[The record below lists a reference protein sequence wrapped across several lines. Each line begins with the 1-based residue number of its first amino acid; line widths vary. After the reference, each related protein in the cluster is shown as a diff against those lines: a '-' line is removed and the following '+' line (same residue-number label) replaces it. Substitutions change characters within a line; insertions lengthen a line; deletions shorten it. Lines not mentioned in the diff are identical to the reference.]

1 MGFPDYTKDFKPIN
15 IHIRS
20 VQDTESFVTGKNKAV
35 DVQPFTGPDLIFSS
49 NSSDIVFNHKFYT
62 RLRLIDLADSNTTGF
77 SSYSKPDNVE
87 NLDGKVV
94 LTINQENTG
103 EKNIWIRSIL
113 EKDIPS
119 YLPNTRVGRSDGLS
133 HKINLFGNETDLY
146 VSDKDQKAGKTLVFD
161 KLSGI
166 KNIDAE
172 NINVSKNAVLQNT
185 FTRQLVVSNN
195 PDPDT
200 YKTDDWHFIITDNN
214 GKSDPSID
222 LKNIV
227 LSTNKS
233 IEIDEKN
240 SYRDPSF
247 NILNHGQDAERNP
260 KRKNDIKLGDLEYF
274 EGTARLAQQLE
285 SPIHL
290 KVFSNDPTQKGKDGK
305 PLVTIAGEVYLNG
318 PSEATQSTGELP
330 YFNLDLKNSYLFSS
344 IVDNPNKNDEVVT
357 RSKDK
362 ETTKEGARQFVTSIS
377 RKKDT
382 STAIQSDYDYIK
394 FDDITERPST
404 LDGYGI
410 TDATTKDEFNKE
422 VEERK
427 QADEDIRKDVDKGLF
442 KIVADNAINALNKYE
457 LLRINIE
464 KLSNLYTNESA
475 LTDDTDILKSDIIG
489 LAVIDEDIHG
499 EFKNTVFKKCT
510 TLKDAVDKV
519 LSDYEKDGALTI
531 TRSTESAFVNKRH
544 NSEGTSNVE
553 YSVITDIT
561 SSTDKAKQLNA
572 EQLLALNNQIAD
584 LLSECEHAQN
594 ELFTVLHL
602 DTKRQLQY
610 DIFNREPDPDDYIP
624 GTARPLIDSFFDYTT
639 AEVADD
645 EDLKN
650 EKSLLKFNNKGTDE
664 HVITVESSVD
674 LKGNF
679 TDFNSLSEQDY
690 SYEIVGRSKELF
702 NIRISETTNHR
713 DRKRTKITIGCNRNT
728 QYIDNYSYGTDD
740 ESSSLDHLRYSN
752 SIDGVDC
759 SISYLKLIQNS
770 SGKIIEIPLIV
781 QAPDNLVGNKNHS
794 GETQFYSP
802 NLSKGPTKDE
812 HILYILPDG
821 TILPSQLSDNRLPD
835 DPIDR
840 VPNAIE
846 DTFYD
851 YTGDLINP
859 DNNTKTEFDKFAA
872 STRQKSVMMDQVDKT
887 SISIV
892 SIYDG
897 SPKDWE
903 VEKIEDIYAPFISS
917 ELRRPGQDPKGPIP
931 IVIKEKDNKLRMNLN
946 ICQIQQ
952 PTYDGRD
959 YISYY
964 DRRLKQSDTHWVN
977 NSISSKIGPI
987 LGADK
992 NTYFNISQIS
1002 RFHIQNS
1009 GPGNTGGDGP
1019 DVDVNIPGEIPTP
1032 LGGSGGSSGGDYV
1045 WYTHFNK
1052 KIFDS
1057 HFVYSLD
1064 NPKSGVINAI
1074 SKFVPPTVPS
1084 MSGDPFNDMTCYP
1097 VCKVTLKQGNPSNNR
1112 ITFTIRLVTG
1122 MVYKFAHATRPYAV
1136 QTRTSEQ
1143 ILKDLNSEEYTP
1155 YYTGNYDISALFV
1168 VKPLRRKD
1176 TKSKILENVLDYGDS
1191 TSKMFIGSTDPNKP
1205 YPKPT
1210 ANGKFTHEQ
1219 LRTNYSWEAQ
1229 ALSTLPTTKNVKT
1242 YDFNNQLASAEGT
1255 RLFNSRFGR
1264 TICCFNVTPPP
1275 DKKPFDIILDL
1286 YYDGIKLMPCPIYK
1300 NDSIEE
1306 LADKIIDYNK
1316 LDIILDRSQ
1325 KVADDS
1331 NEITKLISASDK
1343 DKLKR
1348 TIISNVINTYKD
1360 ARFYYDFSSA
1370 EDDDLTATKKLSYET
1385 ITTALDKRTY
1395 SPGTLMQYS
1404 TFSPLM
1410 DYPVIKRLRGVDDI
1424 DPDSDNVSDPAG
1436 PLIPG
1441 NMSDNIPGITV
1452 RMFGNG
1458 FYNEVTKQY
1467 EFAKEWR
1474 GMPRLENTHTI
1485 CVITVDPT
1493 KLSAKKFTQTIDGKE
1508 LTKTFCGFKLCL
1520 HTFNDVFNTINPP
1533 IPPTGD
1539 DPEISDDN
1547 KFRPQPDN
1555 EVLAYRNQSGF
1566 EFYFED
1572 VSLFDTAPKELNF
1585 DADGG
1590 SADVNVTSLQGSRN
1604 LDWSIKN
1611 ESEIPDWL
1619 TVNKQGNKLH
1629 VEAKPSE

>member
-20 VQDTESFVTGKNKAV
+20 VQDTESFVTGKNKAA

-133 HKINLFGNETDLY
+133 HKINLFGNITDLY

-247 NILNHGQDAERNP
+247 NILNHGQDVERNP
-260 KRKNDIKLGDLEYF
+260 KRKNDIKLNDLEYF

-362 ETTKEGARQFVTSIS
+362 ETTKEGARQFVTSIH

-427 QADEDIRKDVDKGLF
+427 QADEDIRTDVDNGLF

-464 KLSNLYTNESA
+464 KLSNLYTNDSF
-475 LTDDTDILKSDIIG
+475 TTDTDILKSDTIG
-489 LAVIDEDIHG
+489 FAVIDEDIHG

-519 LSDYEKDGALTI
+519 LSDYEKEGALTI

-544 NSEGTSNVE
+544 DSEGTSNVE

-572 EQLLALNNQIAD
+572 EKLLALNNQIAD
-584 LLSECEHAQN
+584 LLSECEHTQN

-624 GTARPLIDSFFDYTT
+624 GTVRPLIESFFDYTT

-645 EDLKN
+645 EDLKD
-650 EKSLLKFNNKGTDE
+650 EKLLLEFNNKGTDT

-679 TDFNSLSEQDY
+679 MDFDSASQAQDRPTSPNY
-690 SYEIVGRSKELF
+690 YYEVIGRSRELF
-702 NIRISETTNHR
+702 DTRIEVSDVKDYNGRQRTT
-713 DRKRTKITIGCNRNT
+713 ITISCSTNYNYVDSNWTNFMYDENSEVLKRYNETVNT
-728 QYIDNYSYGTDD
+728 GHDI
-740 ESSSLDHLRYSN
+740 RYVTGPN
-752 SIDGVDC
+752 TE
-759 SISYLKLIQNS
+759 SYLKLTQVH
-770 SGKIIEIPLIV
+770 SGKTLLIPLIV
-781 QAPDNLVGNKNHS
+781 QAPDHLGGIDLSNYQDD
-794 GETQFYSP
+794 EYFYSP
-802 NLSKGPTKDE
+802 NLSDGTTDE
-812 HILYILPDG
+812 EQTLYIYPDG
-821 TILPSQLSDNRLPD
+821 TILESQLSDNRLPD
-835 DPIDR
+835 DPIER
-840 VPNAIE
+840 IPNIIE
-846 DTFYD
+846 DMFYD
-851 YTGDLINP
+851 YSGDLIDSDYQNKEAFNKFEKSSLQTNSSTSELDRTAITIISSRYNG
-859 DNNTKTEFDKFAA
+859 DN
-872 STRQKSVMMDQVDKT
+872 
-887 SISIV
+887 
-892 SIYDG
+892 
-897 SPKDWE
+897 WE
-903 VEKIEDIYAPFISS
+903 IEKIEDINTMFDQSS
-917 ELRRPGQDPKGPIP
+917 YGEDIP
-931 IVIKEKDNKLRMNLN
+931 PVVKDGNKLRLNLN
-946 ICQIQQ
+946 LSGVQ
-952 PTYDGRD
+952 
-959 YISYY
+959 Y
-964 DRRLKQSDTHWVN
+964 DRYITDSSKGFEPNHWLS
-977 NSISSKIGPI
+977 NSISHKLAPI
-987 LGADK
+987 LGRNYNK
-992 NTYFNISQIS
+992 NTYFGISCLNNKDYTLYDPNLGYYNKQI
-1002 RFHIQNS
+1002 
-1009 GPGNTGGDGP
+1009 
-1019 DVDVNIPGEIPTP
+1019 
-1032 LGGSGGSSGGDYV
+1032 Y
-1045 WYTHFNK
+1045 
-1052 KIFDS
+1052 DS
-1057 HFVYSLD
+1057 NFVYGFD
-1064 NPKSGVINAI
+1064 DPKSGIINSI
-1074 SKFVPPTVPS
+1074 SKFVPPTIS
-1084 MSGDPFNDMTCYP
+1084 SLSGQLINDVTCP
-1097 VCKVTLKQGNPSNNR
+1097 LVCRVTLKQRYSDDSGPK
-1112 ITFTIRLVTG
+1112 IKIAIRCITG
-1122 MVYKFAHATRPYAV
+1122 MVYKFAHATKPYTV
-1136 QTRTSEQ
+1136 ETRTTEQ
-1143 ILKDLNSEEYTP
+1143 LLKDLNSEEYTP
-1155 YYTGNYDISALFV
+1155 RYINSPEINAPLSA
-1168 VKPLRRKD
+1168 KPLRRKD
-1176 TKSKILENVLDYGDS
+1176 TKSKPIKDVLNYNIQQRYGYPPTIFPRNGYFDGRRWITNSAYPETNPYDKDS
-1191 TSKMFIGSTDPNKP
+1191 KFVRGQLNTD
-1205 YPKPT
+1205 
-1210 ANGKFTHEQ
+1210 
-1219 LRTNYSWEAQ
+1219 YSWNGQ
-1229 ALSTLPTTKNVKT
+1229 ALSVLPTTAGVKT
-1242 YDFNNQLASAEGT
+1242 YDFNASLMSAEGYP
-1255 RLFNSRFGR
+1255 LFNALYGR
-1264 TICCFNVTPPP
+1264 TICGFDVKLPQDN
-1275 DKKPFDIILDL
+1275 KPFDIIIDL
-1286 YYDGIKLMPCPIYK
+1286 YHDGLKMIPSSVYK
-1300 NDSIEE
+1300 NDDVKD
-1306 LADKIIDYNK
+1306 LADRIIDYNK
-1316 LDIILDRSQ
+1316 LDLIFNYSGKQDGDSSGIINFVPN
-1325 KVADDS
+1325 KK
-1331 NEITKLISASDK
+1331 EDK
-1343 DKLKR
+1343 DKLR
-1348 TIISNVINTYKD
+1348 DTIITNVINKYKE
-1360 ARFYYDFSSA
+1360 AKFYYDFRSIDH
-1370 EDDDLTATKKLSYET
+1370 DDSLTNTKSVSYET
-1385 ITTALDKRTY
+1385 VAAPVTKEIPEQMY
-1395 SPGTLMQYS
+1395 SKVPHWKPYMEL
-1404 TFSPLM
+1404 
-1410 DYPVIKRLRGVDDI
+1410 PVIKRLRDRDEIDSDMVESDKSDDI
-1424 DPDSDNVSDPAG
+1424 S
-1436 PLIPG
+1436 
-1441 NMSDNIPGITV
+1441 GISV
-1452 RMFGNG
+1452 RYFVNG
-1458 FYNEVTKQY
+1458 YNETTKKY
-1467 EFAKEWR
+1467 EFIDDGDLR
-1474 GMPRLENTHTI
+1474 DLNRSTHLI
-1485 CVITVDPT
+1485 CVITVDPS
-1493 KLSAKKFTQTIDGKE
+1493 KLTAKKFTQTIDGKE
-1508 LTKTFCGFKLCL
+1508 SVKTFCGFKLCL
-1520 HTFNDVFNTINPP
+1520 LAQPEGFMNQNEYNAFA
-1533 IPPTGD
+1533 TG
-1539 DPEISDDN
+1539 N
-1547 KFRPQPDN
+1547 KEAFRNRP
-1555 EVLAYRNQSGF
+1555 GF
-1566 EFYFED
+1566 EFYFSGI
-1572 VSLFDTAPKELNF
+1572 SLFDAEPKELNF
-1585 DADGG
+1585 RSAGG

-1604 LDWSIKN
+1604 LDWDIKN
-1611 ESEIPDWL
+1611 ESELPDWL
-1619 TVNKQGNKLH
+1619 TVSKQADKIH

>member
-133 HKINLFGNETDLY
+133 HKINLFGNITDLY

-285 SPIHL
+285 SPVHL

-362 ETTKEGARQFVTSIS
+362 ETTKEGARQFVTSIH

-427 QADEDIRKDVDKGLF
+427 KADEDVKKDVDKGFF
-442 KIVADNAINALNKYE
+442 KLVADNTINALNKYE

-464 KLSNLYTNESA
+464 KLSNLYTNENITA
-475 LTDDTDILKSDIIG
+475 DTDILKSNTTG

-510 TLKDAVDKV
+510 TLKEALDKT
-519 LSDYEKDGALTI
+519 LADYEKEGSLKI

-544 NSEGTSNVE
+544 NSTGSSNVE

-561 SSTDKAKQLNA
+561 PSSDTEKQLDA
-572 EQLLALNNQIAD
+572 EKLMSLNNQISD

-610 DIFNREPDPDDYIP
+610 DIFNREPDPEDYIP

-645 EDLKN
+645 EDLKE
-650 EKSLLKFNNKGTDE
+650 EKILLEFNNKGTDK

-679 TDFNSLSEQDY
+679 MDFDSVSQDQNRPTSPNY
-690 SYEIVGRSKELF
+690 YYEVIGRSKSLF
-702 NIRISETTNHR
+702 DYGIEISDTKDHNGRQRTT
-713 DRKRTKITIGCNRNT
+713 ITISCGT
-728 QYIDNYSYGTDD
+728 NYKYSDSDWANFMPDVNSEVLKRFNETVNNGQTV
-740 ESSSLDHLRYSN
+740 RYVS
-752 SIDGVDC
+752 GAHTEA
-759 SISYLKLIQNS
+759 YLKLTQNH
-770 SGKIIEIPLIV
+770 SGKTLLIPLIV
-781 QAPDNLVGNKNHS
+781 QAPEHLGGYDS
-794 GETQFYSP
+794 TSETPNEEQFYSP
-802 NLSKGPTKDE
+802 NLSDGNTE
-812 HILYILPDG
+812 EEQILYILQDG

-851 YTGDLINP
+851 YEGDLINP
-859 DNNTKTEFDKFAA
+859 RYNGTKNAFDEFIEAPKQRRPLTEPI
-872 STRQKSVMMDQVDKT
+872 DKT
-887 SISIV
+887 AISIV
-892 SIYDG
+892 STYSRG
-897 SPKDWE
+897 GNTPQDWE
-903 VEKIEDIYAPFISS
+903 VEKIEHINRRFVIDGYQSS
-917 ELRRPGQDPKGPIP
+917 GPDEP
-931 IVIKEKDNKLRMNLN
+931 LVIKEGNKLRLNLD
-946 ICQIQQ
+946 ISQIQLGLYN
-952 PTYDGRD
+952 TEYDQMI
-959 YISYY
+959 YHY
-964 DRRLKQSDTHWVN
+964 DHPEHWLL
-977 NSISSKIGPI
+977 NSISSKISPI
-987 LGADK
+987 LGAQYDK
-992 NTYFNISQIS
+992 NTFFNVSYLS
-1002 RFHIQNS
+1002 NYNGWDTEHDVA
-1009 GPGNTGGDGP
+1009 GDR
-1019 DVDVNIPGEIPTP
+1019 I
-1032 LGGSGGSSGGDYV
+1032 
-1045 WYTHFNK
+1045 NK
-1052 KIFDS
+1052 QIFDS
-1057 HFVYSLD
+1057 NFVYDLD

-1074 SKFVPPTVPS
+1074 SKFVPPTGS
-1084 MSGDPFNDMTCYP
+1084 SLSGNLLNNITCHP
-1097 VCKVTLKQGNPSNNR
+1097 ICNVTLKQGSGSDGKR
-1112 ITFTIRLVTG
+1112 FKFAIKLISGV
-1122 MVYKFAHATRPYAV
+1122 VYKFAHATRPYV
-1136 QTRTSEQ
+1136 TETRTTEQ
-1143 ILKDLNSEEYTP
+1143 ILNDLNSEEYTP
-1155 YYTGNYDISALFV
+1155 LWVESYNVSAPFA

-1176 TKSKILENVLDYGDS
+1176 TKSKLIEKVLDYG
-1191 TSKMFIGSTDPNKP
+1191 TYGSDLFTGNDRYNKK
-1205 YPKPT
+1205 YPKPGPD
-1210 ANGKFTHEQ
+1210 GKFTHEQ
-1219 LRTNYSWEAQ
+1219 LKTKNYSWHAQ
-1229 ALSTLPTTKNVKT
+1229 SLSTLPTTNDVET
-1242 YDFNNQLASAEGT
+1242 YDFNASLASAEGNK
-1255 RLFNSRFGR
+1255 LFDAQFGR
-1264 TICCFNVTPPP
+1264 TICGFKVTPPE
-1275 DKKPFDIILDL
+1275 DNRPFDIIIDL
-1286 YYDGIKLMPCPIYK
+1286 YDNGLKLMPRAIYK
-1300 NDSIEE
+1300 NDNIKDI
-1306 LADKIIDYNK
+1306 AGRIIDSRK
-1316 LDIILDRSQ
+1316 LDIILERSQ
-1325 KVADDS
+1325 RENNGSIND
-1331 NEITKLISASDK
+1331 LIDNPKYEVK
-1343 DKLKR
+1343 DK
-1348 TIISNVINTYKD
+1348 IITNTVNKFRE
-1360 ARFYYDFSSA
+1360 AKFYYDISSI
-1370 EDDDLTATKKLSYET
+1370 EDDDLTNTKKIGYET
-1385 ITTALDKRTY
+1385 ITAPIPSSSRSNFYNWKPYMLA
-1395 SPGTLMQYS
+1395 
-1404 TFSPLM
+1404 
-1410 DYPVIKRLRGVDDI
+1410 PVIKRLKDRDEL
-1424 DPDSDNVSDPAG
+1424 DPDHSLDPG
-1436 PLIPG
+1436 NDEIPG
-1441 NMSDNIPGITV
+1441 VSVRFFRKGINEKDRLDGPYEYIQEEPYDLSGITH
-1452 RMFGNG
+1452 
-1458 FYNEVTKQY
+1458 
-1467 EFAKEWR
+1467 
-1474 GMPRLENTHTI
+1474 LI

-1493 KLSAKKFTQTIDGKE
+1493 KLTAKKFTKKDAYGRDYE
-1508 LTKTFCGFKLCL
+1508 STFCGFKLCL
-1520 HTFNDVFNTINPP
+1520 LAY
-1533 IPPTGD
+1533 
-1539 DPEISDDN
+1539 DDN
-1547 KFRPQPDN
+1547 QVNDSEGFTNIFMPSQDN
-1555 EVLAYRNQSGF
+1555 KVAYRNQSGL
-1566 EFYFED
+1566 EFYF
-1572 VSLFDTAPKELNF
+1572 P
-1585 DADGG
+1585 
-1590 SADVNVTSLQGSRN
+1590 
-1604 LDWSIKN
+1604 SIKK
-1611 ESEIPDWL
+1611 
-1619 TVNKQGNKLH
+1619 V
-1629 VEAKPSE
+1629 